1 MVGPHKAGLVLLM
14 ASGYESCSVRALGG
28 GVFLLAAR
36 PLVSAWESTW
46 NREGFGIWPVLFT
59 LYFSRAFLFFPL
71 FALPCIISCL
81 HLVWTAVV
89 GLREVANP
97 DTFLESG
104 ALYAGRTKKATLYRW
119 SIKVN
124 AVKNYVKELLMY
136 ICVCTVKKC
145 MVPLTVVHEK
155 QPFPFA

>member
-36 PLVSAWESTW
+36 PLLSAWQSTW

-71 FALPCIISCL
+71 LALPCIISCL
-81 HLVWTAVV
+81 HLVWTAVA

-104 ALYAGRTKKATLYRW
+104 ALYARQTFKK
-119 SIKVN
+119 
-124 AVKNYVKELLMY
+124 
-136 ICVCTVKKC
+136 KKC
-145 MVPLTVVHEK
+145 NILQMKYKSERCNELTLKNFSHIYACV
-155 QPFPFA
+155 Q